1 MESIFGSNI
10 ASLSN
15 VPQIRYLQCPAG
27 VKVMHLK
34 RFITSKYDLV
44 NMKVPMNIDIIYED
58 DVLSND
64 LSLMDIAYCY
74 DWKRVSQIFIYL
86 LRMIYLWFYCPSL
99 SVKEAPMKFFYR
111 IYKRRKHERQ
121 MNLIKTLAVNQP
133 IVKYT
138 SLTDNYHNKKIKN
151 KSHPKMELQ
160 NVEPRHELKIIIS
173 KKPKENYDKNM
184 MKNVGDKVLSQI
196 PNKVPI
202 KDFKQLRSND
212 EKTIFSTSPS
222 SSSSSSSSS
231 VSSNETK
238 ALLNKITITKQLKT
252 HKNSSDTKKKPDK
265 SKNKLKKYLIE
276 ENVDQQKIVIKKLK
290 RENSIPSNYCYINK
304 PLSKSN
310 NLDVVKIK
318 QEMPSLK
325 TKISVPKQPNESYCI
340 TPKSTTTSPSLSK
353 KVRFNFPINDDIMD
367 TTTSTPT
374 ITNDVQLMQNEYAQ
388 KIGLKPVEKK
398 VDSILLHRKR
408 KKSKHSKNSID
419 IKRQKH
425 HADVSSTDD
434 KSLKMKITKNIKLN
448 ESSSNG
454 NGLKHDA
461 EQVVPKEYVINK
473 NTCVVEKQLPIE
485 NAVPVVVVNN
495 TKPTE
500 KEQQKFLLSQKI
512 NSNALQPMVFI
523 PKLNLK
529 STTVEIVNVPNPIV
543 KEDPQLKST
552 EVAVK
557 TIVEC
562 KDAKQTDVVM
572 SSGSSDAVF
581 VKPSRAKM
589 GSPNNNI
596 KKTHPKPFVPHQTYF
611 TPRYGNGT
619 TRPNSIPST
628 LKLSPISSYSQMDY
642 QKKPGVNLEGFNNS
656 QNRFLNNDL
665 FSPGYDTLPNK
676 NNNHPLRHSTLKMP
690 PLVPASCIISDSS
703 HISTHYNNNNNN
715 LKVNEL
721 YKNIRPSNPIPTL
734 SYTTMTSTPNSPQNV
749 TFKKPQAVD
758 ILRVPSTQ
766 HNNRIKY
773 SPMAAMD
780 KRAIKYEN
788 FKINRPQLSTIPLDK
803 IKQSHEISTNQTT
816 ISNKSNY
823 YDNMPKLVS
832 YQTSNV
838 TKEKAI
844 QSNNLL
850 RDNTDILDFS
860 TKYDQFTM
868 KKNFHNDE
876 ITKMI
881 EDQSGLN
888 KDIISYEMELS
899 KDIAKLDQRL
909 SVEKN
914 IEQHS
919 KTHEKNLS
927 VRNIPNPSALL
938 FRNTSNFKQNDGN
951 KEKIDVEMKV
961 CNKSPTIVPIIQET
975 SNVVDDFLNLKK
987 LPSNSNV
994 AREIGISAEQRL
1006 ENALKMRSVAKQTLE
1021 KLVEHLH
1028 VNSKKIPTPII
1039 PSSSEE
1045 NDKNN
1050 NEDKSNYN
1058 DKDNNNNSNN
1068 NDKKVS
1074 NNCKLNDIIC
1084 IDV

>member
-1 MESIFGSNI
+1 MS
-10 ASLSN
+10 
-15 VPQIRYLQCPAG
+15 P
-27 VKVMHLK
+27 
-34 RFITSKYDLV
+34 
-44 NMKVPMNIDIIYED
+44 
-58 DVLSND
+58 
-64 LSLMDIAYCY
+64 
-74 DWKRVSQIFIYL
+74 
-86 LRMIYLWFYCPSL
+86 
-99 SVKEAPMKFFYR
+99 KEAPMKFFYR
-111 IYKRRKHERQ
+111 IYKRKKHERH
-121 MNLIKTLAVNQP
+121 MNLIKNIAVNQP

-138 SLTDNYHNKKIKN
+138 SLTDTYHNKKIKN
-151 KSHPKMELQ
+151 KSHTKMELQ

-173 KKPKENYDKNM
+173 KKPNKSYDKNT
-184 MKNVGDKVLSQI
+184 KNGDKVVLSQI
-196 PNKVPI
+196 PNKVAV

-212 EKTIFSTSPS
+212 EKTTFSTSASSTSTSTSTS
-222 SSSSSSSSS
+222 SSSSSSPT
-231 VSSNETK
+231 SSNDTK
-238 ALLNKITITKQLKT
+238 ALLNKITITKQLKI
-252 HKNSSDTKKKPDK
+252 HKNSSDTKNKPDK

-290 RENSIPSNYCYINK
+290 RENSIPSSYCYINK

-310 NLDVVKIK
+310 SLEVPKVKI
-318 QEMPSLK
+318 EMPSLK

-340 TPKSTTTSPSLSK
+340 TPKSNSTSPSPSK
-353 KVRFNFPINDDIMD
+353 KVRFNFPINDNVMD
-367 TTTSTPT
+367 TTTTSTPAT
-374 ITNDVQLMQNEYAQ
+374 INNDVQLMQNEYAQ

-425 HADVSSTDD
+425 HADVSSKDD
-434 KSLKMKITKNIKLN
+434 KSLKMKITKNIK
-448 ESSSNG
+448 SNDSI
-454 NGLKHDA
+454 NDLKTNDGS
-461 EQVVPKEYVINK
+461 KEYVINK
-473 NTCVVEKQLPIE
+473 NASVVEKQLPIDS
-485 NAVPVVVVNN
+485 VVVVAVVDNVA
-495 TKPTE
+495 KPSE
-500 KEQQKFLLSQKI
+500 KEQQKFLLSHKV

-529 STTVEIVNVPNPIV
+529 ATSELLNPMV
-543 KEDPQLKST
+543 KEMPQLKNT
-552 EVAVK
+552 EIVVK
-557 TIVEC
+557 TIAEC
-562 KDAKQTDVVM
+562 NRDVKQSCDVVM
-572 SSGSSDAVF
+572 SSGSSSGSADAVF

-589 GSPNNNI
+589 GSPNNNN

-611 TPRYGNGT
+611 TPRFGNSP
-619 TRPNSIPST
+619 TRPHSIPST
-628 LKLSPISSYSQMDY
+628 LKLSPISSYSHSMDH

-665 FSPGYDTLPNK
+665 FSPGYDTMPNVR
-676 NNNHPLRHSTLKMP
+676 NNHRNTLKMP
-690 PLVPASCIISDSS
+690 PLVPASCIITDSS
-703 HISTHYNNNNNN
+703 HISSNLQHFNNNNNI
-715 LKVNEL
+715 KVNEL
-721 YKNIRPSNPIPTL
+721 YKNVNRPSNPIPTL
-734 SYTTMTSTPNSPQNV
+734 SYTTTTTSTPNLPQNTA

-788 FKINRPQLSTIPLDK
+788 YKINRPQLSTIPLDK
-803 IKQSHEISTNQTT
+803 IKQSHEIST
-816 ISNKSNY
+816 ISSKINY

-832 YQTSNV
+832 YQTSSNV
-838 TKEKAI
+838 IKEKAI
-844 QSNNLL
+844 QSSIHL
-850 RDNTDILDFS
+850 RGDSSDILDYS
-860 TKYDQFTM
+860 NKYDPYMM
-868 KKNFHNDE
+868 KKDFHNDE

-888 KDIISYEMELS
+888 KDIISYERELS

-927 VRNIPNPSALL
+927 VRNIPNPSALQ
-938 FRNTSNFKQNDGN
+938 FRNTNNFKQNDGTKDN
-951 KEKIDVEMKV
+951 LINKIDMDVKVSNANVKEKANVLFTDIEEILKTT
-961 CNKSPTIVPIIQET
+961 TI
-975 SNVVDDFLNLKK
+975 
-987 LPSNSNV
+987 PSNSTD
-994 AREIGISAEQRL
+994 ARESGITPEQRL
-1006 ENALKMRSVAKQTLE
+1006 ENALKMRSVAKKTLE

-1028 VNSKKIPTPII
+1028 VNSKKVLTVAPII
-1039 PSSSEE
+1039 PASREE

-1050 NEDKSNYN
+1050 NEDKINNN

-1068 NDKKVS
+1068 